1 MHERQVPA
9 QAVAQHTPC
18 WQNVDAHSDP
28 APQAVPD
35 GLRPQAPLVQ
45 TFPGAQSA
53 SLVHVDLQAVAPQ
66 AKAPHGVDAAGR
78 QVPIPSQVRAGVAAP
93 MLQAADAHVVPLAI
107 LRQAPAPSQLPS
119 LPQVET
125 ATEGH

>member
-1 MHERQVPA
+1 MRAYPPPPA
-9 QAVAQHTPC
+9 SPLGAAAGPH
-18 WQNVDAHSDP
+18 
-28 APQAVPD
+28 APVVT
-35 GLRPQAPLVQ
+35 LQ
-45 TFPGAQSA
+45 TFGGLQSA
-53 SLVHVDLQAVAPQ
+53 SLAQVVLHAVAPQ
-66 AKAPHGVDAAGR
+66 AKAPHGVDAAAR

-93 MLQAADAHVVPLAI
+93 ILQVAGAQVVPLAI